1 MLTSPFPTLYN
12 YTYMNIL
19 IPVLFLGE
27 NQKKKDTLKQ
37 MKKKKCVKAFI

>member
-27 NQKKKDTLKQ
+27 NQKKDTLKQ
-37 MKKKKCVKAFI
+37 MKKKKKCVKAFI